1 LSIFKTAK
9 YIYAL
14 SLDETL
20 TLLEEQGADLATINF
35 IKNSEQSIKPLY
47 VKYLKENPNA
57 NIYDLQNNVQ
67 QVKKPENSLSEEEQA
82 VINSLDDFIKTWATS
97 RLRQIKFLK
106 PGGETGYR
114 YFEDYNSAQ
123 ALMEIKNKF
132 EEITDMVQ
140 YVGGEYSRFDLST
153 YNFKQAVELSDE
165 WHEEMVED
173 GAGRFYT
180 PILRNSKGEIVDNRV
195 LKVFKNGWF
204 IIDVDNENDL
214 KVEGNKLN
222 HCVGGYW
229 KEVNSGRSKILSLR
243 NQFNQPQ
250 ATAEIT
256 REGIEQIKG
265 NSNATPN
272 SIAVELFSDYM
283 RENNYSWVEKDY
295 YNKPKEVS
303 WSRNG
308 SDGDEIL
315 YNIEAAFPVQGEP
328 TFDDIFNI
336 PYSYYEV
343 DQYYVDYRDLTT
355 DIFDQY
361 KDSDA
366 NLNDVA
372 SELITQYY
380 HEDHNTF
387 EAYLPSEDMKNGIRL
402 KKENLLLYDLWYE
415 CNSRLEDFEQVF
427 EDFKYYQEKNLGKEK
442 TNEELLKLITH
453 GEDSPVSYGIMP
465 YAFIAAV
472 FEELSN
478 FLNNTDGGKQYKE
491 LYKKTTKKNFPT
503 ILPPEKWLDINY
515 ESYLQPKLI
524 DEVDSTASAKYL
536 LKLAEDLDKKG
547 EYCQASKLENL
558 AIKLAKYNSPSIKKN
573 ATSNIKRILSVKIS
587 KED

>member
-1 LSIFKTAK
+1 MSIFKTAK

-229 KEVNSGRSKILSLR
+229 KEVDSGRSKILSLR

-272 SIAVELFSDYM
+272 SIAVDNRRNLLYSNVFCNSKDCASIVTLPVANFAFLRM
-283 RENNYSWVEKDY
+283 NVKSSFVSPTQSPVFCALNNLPANGCFVGVVVVVGVNPPVVATDRYCSLAA
-295 YNKPKEVS
+295 VS
-303 WSRNG
+303 CSG
-308 SDGDEIL
+308 
-315 YNIEAAFPVQGEP
+315 A
-328 TFDDIFNI
+328 
-336 PYSYYEV
+336 
-343 DQYYVDYRDLTT
+343 
-355 DIFDQY
+355 
-361 KDSDA
+361 
-366 NLNDVA
+366 
-372 SELITQYY
+372 
-380 HEDHNTF
+380 TF
-387 EAYLPSEDMKNGIRL
+387 EDNKVYLADLVNTQKAHSPGL
-402 KKENLLLYDLWYE
+402 K
-415 CNSRLEDFEQVF
+415 
-427 EDFKYYQEKNLGKEK
+427 
-442 TNEELLKLITH
+442 
-453 GEDSPVSYGIMP
+453 
-465 YAFIAAV
+465 
-472 FEELSN
+472 
-478 FLNNTDGGKQYKE
+478 
-491 LYKKTTKKNFPT
+491 
-503 ILPPEKWLDINY
+503 
-515 ESYLQPKLI
+515 
-524 DEVDSTASAKYL
+524 
-536 LKLAEDLDKKG
+536 
-547 EYCQASKLENL
+547 YCM
-558 AIKLAKYNSPSIKKN
+558 
-573 ATSNIKRILSVKIS
+573 
-587 KED
+587 